1 MQLYYEGVDIYN
13 AVSVKKC
20 IYDSY
25 GEQQADTLRIVFG
38 DGNDRWDDWKPQKG
52 DRISVVLGAC
62 NTGDMYVIN
71 VEPCNGEMF
80 LCASSVPRKH
90 SDKSSKS
97 WQNIH
102 FMQICEEIAGRHE
115 LTCEFYGV
123 KDQTYE
129 YVNQQNRKDF
139 VFLEERCVLEGCAFL
154 VYNNK
159 LIVYSE
165 SSLES
170 KQPDNRLIIPNNV
183 RFDYKDESPNVYS
196 KCLLKNGTWTGSFE
210 TENATDK
217 TLTKIM
223 NIRISGQAEAD
234 RYAKNLLRFEN
245 KKMTSGTCMSSAF
258 LGGYAAG
265 TLVELQ
271 TSGVNSW
278 DGPVIMSHVRHDLV
292 KAQSKLFFRK
302 PLEGY

>member
-1 MQLYYEGVDIYN
+1 MQLFYEGVDIYN
-13 AVSVKKC
+13 AVSVNKC

-25 GEQQADTLRIVFG
+25 GEQRSDTLRIVFN
-38 DGNDRWDDWKPQKG
+38 DGNDKWDGWNPQKG
-52 DRISVVLGAC
+52 DRISAVLGDC
-62 NTGDMYVIN
+62 DTGDMYVIN
-71 VEPCNGEMF
+71 VEPSNGEMF
-80 LCASSVPRKH
+80 LCASSVPGKH
-90 SDKSSKS
+90 SDKSNKS

-102 FMQICEEIAGRHE
+102 FMQICEEIAERQG
-115 LTCEFYGV
+115 LSCEFYGV
-123 KDQTYE
+123 EDQIYE

-165 SSLES
+165 SGLES
-170 KQPDNRLIIPNNV
+170 GTTDNRLLIPNNV
-183 RFDYKDESPNVYS
+183 HFDYKDESPNVYS
-196 KCLLKNGTWTGSFE
+196 KCILKNGTWTGTFE
-210 TENATDK
+210 VGNTTDK
-217 TLTKIM
+217 TLTKVM

-245 KKMTSGTCMSSAF
+245 KKMTSGSCMSSVF

-271 TSGVNSW
+271 TSGVSSW